1 MGVVIQFPR
10 PVAGQFTPEMRSTLT
25 RYAAAAPGALP
36 LAFGKNHDR
45 TEFCRFSNGLMIS
58 LDRTGS
64 LVLTDTATG
73 YVDRGPFDSV
83 DEICLVIAYIA
94 A

>member
-1 MGVVIQFPR
+1 MGVVIPFPR
-10 PVAGQFTPEMRSTLT
+10 PAAGQFTAEMRTTLA
-25 RYAAAAPGALP
+25 RYAAATPGTLP
-36 LAFGKNHDR
+36 MAFGKNRDG
-45 TEFCRFSNGLMIS
+45 TEFCRFANSLMIS
-58 LDRTGS
+58 RDGS
-64 LVLTDTATG
+64 GCLVLTDMATG